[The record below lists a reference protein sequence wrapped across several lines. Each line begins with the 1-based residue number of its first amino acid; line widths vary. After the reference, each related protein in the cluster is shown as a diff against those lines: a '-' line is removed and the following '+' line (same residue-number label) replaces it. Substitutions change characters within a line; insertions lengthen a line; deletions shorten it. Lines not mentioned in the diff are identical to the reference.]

1 MPLEVIIARFG
12 YPALVIGLFLEGETV
27 LVLAAFMAHH
37 GYLDLPLVI
46 LLGCLV
52 GFISDQFFF
61 WLGRTRGSQ
70 FLENRPAW
78 QAQAEKAKSLLNR
91 NSNFLFIAL
100 RFMYGLRT
108 ILPFMIG
115 MSKSD
120 PKKFALLDLIGAFLW
135 ALTYGL
141 AGKLIGHVMQIIFE
155 DVEEHEPAIAIGIIL
170 VGIGVWL
177 YRRYKNNSKAEKHI

>member
-1 MPLEVIIARFG
+1 MPLEVIISRFG

-27 LVLAAFMAHH
+27 LVLAAFMAHR

-46 LLGCLV
+46 LLGCMV

-70 FLENRPAW
+70 FLEKRPAW
-78 QAQAEKAKSLLNR
+78 QAQAEKARSLLNK

-120 PKKFALLDLIGAFLW
+120 PRKFALLDFIGAFLW
-135 ALTYGL
+135 ALTFGL
-141 AGKLIGHVMQIIFE
+141 AGKLIGHLMQAIFE
-155 DVEEHEPAIAIGIIL
+155 DVKEHELAIAIGIIL
-170 VGIGVWL
+170 VGSCIWL
-177 YRRYKNNSKAEKHI
+177 YKRYKNDSETEKLI

>member
-1 MPLEVIIARFG
+1 MSLEILLARFG

-27 LVLAAFMAHH
+27 LVLAAFMAHR
-37 GYLDLPLVI
+37 GYLNLPLVI

-70 FLENRPAW
+70 FLKTRPAW
-78 QAQAEKAKSLLNR
+78 QLRAEKARLLLNK
-91 NSNFLFIAL
+91 NSNFLFVGL

-120 PKKFALLDLIGAFLW
+120 PKKFALLDFIGAFLW
-135 ALTYGL
+135 ALTFGL
-141 AGKLIGHVMQIIFE
+141 AGKLIGHLMQIIFQ
-155 DVEEHEPAIAIGIIL
+155 DVEKHEPAIAIGIIL
-170 VGIGVWL
+170 VGIGIWF
-177 YRRYKNNSKAEKHI
+177 YRRYKNNSEAEKHI